1 MTEKAV
7 LQIKLTLNIEETV
20 TLAFTYDRPFH
31 TSQRHW
37 KLSMKQSHLG
47 NCSNEKLRTSTLV
60 NEGTLRSKADF
71 VSALINVNNVKI
83 YDLLEFFVMLLFY
96 SLCSHLKN
104 ICGGGVQKHFLKTSI
119 REILF

>member
-1 MTEKAV
+1 MTEKVV
-7 LQIKLTLNIEETV
+7 LQIKLTLNIEETE

-31 TSQRHW
+31 KSQRHS

-47 NCSNEKLRTSTLV
+47 NYNNAKLRTSTLV

-71 VSALINVNNVKI
+71 ASALINVNNVKI
-83 YDLLEFFVMLLFY
+83 YDLLEFLVMLLFY
-96 SLCSHLKN
+96 SLCSDPKN
-104 ICGGGVQKHFLKTSI
+104 ICGGGVQKHFMKTSI